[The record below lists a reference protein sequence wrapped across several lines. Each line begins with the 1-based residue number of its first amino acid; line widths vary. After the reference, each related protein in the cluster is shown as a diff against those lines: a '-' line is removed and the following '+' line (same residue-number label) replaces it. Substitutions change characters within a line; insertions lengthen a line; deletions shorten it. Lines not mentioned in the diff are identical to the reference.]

1 MCPYGHRFSG
11 LGCPSLEPNLFH
23 LRASQ
28 WYSGKESTCQCR
40 RHKRCR
46 FNPRVGKIPWC
57 RKWQPTPAFLPGK
70 SQGQRSLA
78 GYSPWGCIES
88 YMTEHTCTPTDIP
101 NELRAK
107 SPSLGIT
114 DLTPACLS
122 NTDLLHS
129 SCLGCSQP
137 HIVAFLLSSNTSE
150 GLCTRCSLHQDAR
163 VQLFTWQPSPPSCL
177 HSGDISRRAGLPSH
191 PIYKSTPPTQ
201 LVSIMSPCSGPS
213 GHTSRCE
220 DLFLDCIPQQGQHIF
235 LKGPESKYFRLCWP
249 YGLCYNNSTLPFS
262 LKPTVTYNM

>member
-1 MCPYGHRFSG
+1 
-11 LGCPSLEPNLFH
+11 
-23 LRASQ
+23 
-28 WYSGKESTCQCR
+28 
-40 RHKRCR
+40 
-46 FNPRVGKIPWC
+46 
-57 RKWQPTPAFLPGK
+57 
-70 SQGQRSLA
+70 
-78 GYSPWGCIES
+78 
-88 YMTEHTCTPTDIP
+88 MTEHTCTPTDIP

-150 GLCTRCSLHQDAR
+150 GLCTRCFLHQDAR

-249 YGLCYNNSTLPFS
+249 FGLCYNNSTLPFS